1 MPSFNDCIVVPFGLA
16 ELAGA
21 SSAVGVLAY
30 ADGQYLPAMSA
41 APVNQHTVFVAH
53 SRNGKFVACLCR
65 VLSETQYPPAVSF
78 SSTDYQ
84 VEVYDTDSWQR
95 VHTINPLETGTTFP
109 NAVVVSNAGVVA
121 IAASS
126 DGVRVVDAVGK
137 AELAMLTFADGPPAT
152 YMGTSMA
159 QVLDFSP
166 SEDYLFV
173 ARVAYGVAAF
183 KTADWTRDAAM
194 KLDAAFYD
202 PQAGDD
208 GAMQSP
214 TNWLKFSPTGDAVY
228 LYGSEHGFRG
238 KSWPA
243 LQPLTLPAF
252 NMGGSVRDL
261 GFSPD
266 GQTLF
271 YTLAADGSGVG
282 TLTKLNLADA
292 GAEPV
297 DVLVTAADTF
307 KSMANVGFSLSA
319 DGTKV
324 ALMGYVPGNL
334 VNREYGGADQAAT
347 VIVADTGTGA
357 VEKTTLCTIR
367 GFLSDAFCRFAV
379 WLPVAKLQLVT
390 GLIKDEAGAG
400 VVRTVVLQP
409 REQDSPMQPYWT
421 QSDATGRFKVPVAA
435 AGKVLNRIALD
446 STGTFNDLIDKVQ
459 V

>member
-21 SSAVGVLAY
+21 SSAIGVLAY

-65 VLSETQYPPAVSF
+65 VLSETQYPPSVSF
-78 SSTDYQ
+78 SNSDYQ
-84 VEVYDTDSWQR
+84 VDVYDTDSWQR

-121 IAASS
+121 IAASI

-137 AELAMLTFADGPPAT
+137 AELAMLTFADGPPAA
-152 YMGTSMA
+152 YRSNSMA

-202 PQAGDD
+202 PEVGDD

-228 LYGSEHGFRG
+228 LYGPEHGFRG

-252 NMGGSVRDL
+252 HMGGSVCDL

-271 YTLAADGSGVG
+271 YTLAADVSGVG
-282 TLTKLNLADA
+282 ALTKLDLADA

-307 KSMANVGFSLSA
+307 QWGNIGFSLSA

-324 ALMGYVPGNL
+324 ALMGYAPGNL

-367 GFLSDAFCRFAV
+367 GNLSGAFYHFAV

-409 REQDSPMQPYWT
+409 REQDSPMRPYWT
-421 QSDATGRFKVPVAA
+421 QSDSTGRFKVPAA
-435 AGKVLNRIALD
+435 VAGKVLNRIALD
-446 STGTFNDLIDKVQ
+446 STGNFNDLIDKVQ

>member
-21 SSAVGVLAY
+21 SSAIGVLAY
-30 ADGQYLPAMSA
+30 AGGQYLPAMSA

-53 SRNGKFVACLCR
+53 SRNGKFVACLSR
-65 VLSETQYPPAVSF
+65 VLSETQYPPSVSF
-78 SSTDYQ
+78 SNSDYQ
-84 VEVYDTDSWQR
+84 VDVYDTDSWQR

-121 IAASS
+121 IAASI

-137 AELAMLTFADGPPAT
+137 AELAMLTFADGPPAA
-152 YMGTSMA
+152 YRSNSMA

-202 PQAGDD
+202 PEVGDD

-228 LYGSEHGFRG
+228 LYGPEHGFRG

-252 NMGGSVRDL
+252 HMGGSVCDL

-271 YTLAADGSGVG
+271 YTLAADVSGVG
-282 TLTKLNLADA
+282 ALTKLDLADA

-307 KSMANVGFSLSA
+307 QWGNIGFSLSA

-324 ALMGYVPGNL
+324 ALMGYAPGNL

-367 GFLSDAFCRFAV
+367 GNLSGAFYHFAV

-409 REQDSPMQPYWT
+409 REQDSPMRPYWT
-421 QSDATGRFKVPVAA
+421 QSDATGRFKVPAA
-435 AGKVLNRIALD
+435 VAGKVLNRIALD
-446 STGTFNDLIDKVQ
+446 STGNFNDLIDKVQ